1 MQEMF
6 HLAFLVK
13 IFAGGKEIIHAF
25 NLHGEMVSSW
35 VCPFGHERQ
44 NKQQQTE
51 DPVFRH
57 LRRARDK
64 SRDKH
69 TVI

>member
-1 MQEMF
+1 MF
-6 HLAFLVK
+6 CLEKFRIFLGGNK
-13 IFAGGKEIIHAF
+13 IIQAF

-35 VCPFGHERQ
+35 FCQFGHERQ

-57 LRRARDK
+57 LRQARDK

-69 TVI
+69 SVI